1 MLSIDLNC
9 DMGESTSLWQYDIEK
24 DIALLPYI
32 SSMNLACGFHAGDA
46 HTMHELAD
54 AALVAGVAIG
64 AHPAFADKENFGR
77 INRSVPPEKLYDIV
91 LYQIGALNAF
101 LKIQGATLHHVKPHG
116 ALYNMAAK
124 DTLMAE
130 AICKAVKDFDA
141 DLILYGLS
149 GSELIKTAN
158 SMNLKSCAE
167 VFADRTYQDDAS
179 LTPRTSVNAMIE
191 DAGLSLKQVLQ
202 MVQQGTA
209 EAVSGREIQITA
221 ETICIHG
228 DGIHALAFAQLI
240 SQSLKEQNILIR
252 YPANK

>member
-24 DIALLPYI
+24 DIALLQYI

-46 HTMHELAD
+46 HTMHELVD
-54 AALVAGVAIG
+54 AALLAGVAIG

-77 INRSVPPEKLYDIV
+77 TNRYLPPEKLYDIV
-91 LYQIGALNAF
+91 LYQIGALSAF
-101 LKIQGATLHHVKPHG
+101 LKIQGAVLHHVKPHG

-124 DTLMAE
+124 DFLMAE

-149 GSELIKTAN
+149 GSELIQAADA
-158 SMNLKSCAE
+158 MGLKNCAE

-179 LTPRTSVNAMIE
+179 LTPRTADNSMIA
-191 DAGLSLKQVLQ
+191 DAAISLKQVLQ
-202 MVQQGTA
+202 MVQKGRVQTA
-209 EAVSGREIQITA
+209 SGGEIKIKVQ
-221 ETICIHG
+221 TICIHG
-228 DGIHALAFAQLI
+228 DGVHALEFAKTI
-240 SQSLKEQNILIR
+240 YESLKQNNISITT
-252 YPANK
+252 NVK